1 MPDRIAANK
10 KYVVRLSA
18 EERERLDTMIHT
30 GKRAAQTL
38 MKARILLA
46 ADVEGAGQ
54 SDGHIVERLGT
65 SRSSVERVRQR
76 LVEEGLDAALTR
88 KKQERPSRTP
98 PCATPTCSAGRGPW
112 PTSPIFDGA
121 AEAKLIALACS
132 PPPQGRARW
141 TLQLLEEKVVAFGIV
156 ARASDNTIGRTLK
169 KTLSSRICAGN
180 G

>member
-30 GKRAAQTL
+30 GKRAAQML
-38 MKARILLA
+38 MKARILLS
-46 ADVEGAGQ
+46 ADVEGAGL

-76 LVEEGLDAALTR
+76 LVEDGLDAALTR
-88 KKQERPSRTP
+88 KTQERPSRT
-98 PCATPTCSAGRGPW
+98 
-112 PTSPIFDGA
+112 PIFDGA